1 MRFPAVSG
9 ANLSRRTMS
18 LPEALEGELNVLIIA
33 FQRWQQGLIESWV
46 PLLEQ
51 LERNIPGMR
60 YYELPVLQRL
70 DPISRTFINEGMRAG
85 IPDPDAR
92 DRTITLYVDRSSFRS
107 ALGLPD
113 EDTIYVLLVDRQGQ
127 VLWRA
132 EGALTHEK
140 GDSLLTAVQQG
151 GRVQAD

>member
-9 ANLSRRTMS
+9 ANLSRKTMS